1 LALDEILGTIRTES
15 DETASA
21 IIASA
26 RAEAKEVLER
36 ATARAG
42 SERRRLAASLDD
54 RARQERSRIIS
65 RAHLETAK
73 ERRAAREEVYQTALE
88 VVQRRLSEIRASPEY
103 PEILGSL
110 LDEAMAV
117 LPDARMIRVD
127 PRDIDVVEALLA
139 SRGLDLDIEADEIPL
154 GGLKLIA
161 EGRDVDNTL
170 VTRLRRADTHLRYI
184 AGELVP
190 ALRGATQ

>member
-1 LALDEILGTIRTES
+1 LALEDILGTIRVES
-15 DETASA
+15 EKTASEVV
-21 IIASA
+21 ASA
-26 RAEAKEVLER
+26 EAEAEQILDR
-36 ATARAG
+36 ATSRADG
-42 SERRRLAASLDD
+42 ERRRLAASFDD

-73 ERRAAREEVYQTALE
+73 KRRAAREDVYQAALE
-88 VVQRRLSEIRASPEY
+88 GVQRRLLEIRASPQYEG
-103 PEILGSL
+103 ILGSL

-117 LPDARMIRVD
+117 LPNASVIRVD
-127 PRDIDVVEALLA
+127 PRDVDLVETLLA

-170 VTRLRRADTHLRYI
+170 GARLRRADTHLRYI

-190 ALRGATQ
+190 ALRGITR